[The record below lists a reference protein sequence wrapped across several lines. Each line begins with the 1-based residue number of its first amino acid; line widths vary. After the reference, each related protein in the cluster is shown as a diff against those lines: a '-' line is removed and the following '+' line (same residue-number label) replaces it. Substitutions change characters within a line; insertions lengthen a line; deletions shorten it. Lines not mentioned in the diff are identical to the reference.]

1 MFLSWKGSCIFSGRP
16 STFGQSL
23 LIGSFCKNT
32 SVRVIITHTSTADPI
47 MGNPHIVA
55 TILVLTW
62 LQLLFRRI
70 VRPLNDAEAPWLFLQ
85 RRK

>member
-1 MFLSWKGSCIFSGRP
+1 
-16 STFGQSL
+16 
-23 LIGSFCKNT
+23 
-32 SVRVIITHTSTADPI
+32 